1 MSNAAAW
8 CQFLDLAGVNTLVN
22 DALNKDNFEKSLKDI
37 RDKNLV
43 IGVYGD
49 LLNYEENRVYCRMLG
64 LDLVIYDN
72 IHVFNKTS

>member
-1 MSNAAAW
+1 MPV
-8 CQFLDLAGVNTLVN
+8 LDLAGVNTLVN
-22 DALNKDNFEKSLKDI
+22 DALNKKTFEKSLKDI

-49 LLNYEENRVYCRMLG
+49 LLNYEENRVYCRNLG
-64 LDLVIYDN
+64 LDLIIYDN